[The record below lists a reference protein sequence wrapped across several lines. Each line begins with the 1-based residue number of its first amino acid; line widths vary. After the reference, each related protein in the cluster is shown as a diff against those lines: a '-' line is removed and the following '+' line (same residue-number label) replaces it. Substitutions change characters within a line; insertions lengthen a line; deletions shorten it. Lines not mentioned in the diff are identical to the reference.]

1 MKKWNG
7 IGKERSLIVKATLR
21 LVLSGMIMIFMG
33 ITNYFDPKGVSVV
46 TTIISC
52 ILILLMLVAILSKY
66 EKDDEMSKAHLQRAI
81 AKGCALTLLIACF
94 TSIGCVIGDYFGY
107 VLSAKLSIVLPII
120 IGLSLSFSGILFIKY
135 ERKGIA

>member
-66 EKDDEMSKAHLQRAI
+66 EKDDEMSKAHL
-81 AKGCALTLLIACF
+81 
-94 TSIGCVIGDYFGY
+94 
-107 VLSAKLSIVLPII
+107 
-120 IGLSLSFSGILFIKY
+120 
-135 ERKGIA
+135 